1 MIAAA
6 ILLGKKAPGAI
17 MANDISVVSPQ
28 GRLDSVT
35 SANFERDL
43 LTYIESGATRL
54 LIDFSKL
61 DYISSAGLRSVL
73 LAAKRIRASGGR
85 MSLCS
90 LNHQIAEV
98 FDISGFSS
106 ILDIQPSYDAAVTR
120 LSAP

>member
-6 ILLGKKAPGAI
+6 ILLGKKAPRAI

-43 LTYIESGATRL
+43 LEYIESGATRL

-90 LNHQIAEV
+90 LNQQIAEV

>member
-1 MIAAA
+1 VPEA
-6 ILLGKKAPGAI
+6 L
-17 MANDISVVSPQ
+17 MANDISVVRPQ

-35 SANFERDL
+35 SADFERDL
-43 LTYIESGATRL
+43 LRNIDSGATRV

-73 LAAKRIRASGGR
+73 LAAKRIRACGGR

-90 LNHQIAEV
+90 LNRQIAEV

-106 ILDIQPSYDAAVTR
+106 ILDIQPSYDAAVAR
-120 LSAP
+120 LWAP

>member
-1 MIAAA
+1 
-6 ILLGKKAPGAI
+6 
-17 MANDISVVSPQ
+17 MANDIAVVSPQ

-35 SANFERDL
+35 SRNFERDL
-43 LTYIESGATRL
+43 LENIDSGATRL

-85 MSLCS
+85 MALCS
-90 LNHQIAEV
+90 LNREIAEV

>member
-1 MIAAA
+1 MVAAA
-6 ILLGKKAPGAI
+6 APWGKGAEAI

-35 SANFERDL
+35 SRNFERDL
-43 LTYIESGATRL
+43 LENIDSGATRL

-85 MSLCS
+85 MALCS
-90 LNHQIAEV
+90 LNREIAEV